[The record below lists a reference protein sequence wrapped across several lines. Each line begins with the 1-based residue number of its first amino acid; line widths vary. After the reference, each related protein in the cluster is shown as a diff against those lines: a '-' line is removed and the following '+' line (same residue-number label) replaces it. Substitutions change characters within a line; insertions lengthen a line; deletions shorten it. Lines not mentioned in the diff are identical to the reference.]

1 MLRLKVL
8 LTAIPLALLFSAA
21 EARQLNEGDS
31 VVGGSLGLG
40 VGWGGVTVGG
50 SFERGMIDDIA
61 TNINLSAGITGIYTN
76 YTYSSTWS
84 VSHTFVGAM
93 VNLNY
98 YTPDLGQLQ
107 PYGGLTVG
115 YNLINVESG
124 YAGSYGSGI
133 TGGGQI
139 GTRYYFSDTLALN
152 VRLGFPI
159 TSLGL
164 DYRF

>member
-1 MLRLKVL
+1 MSQSKVL
-8 LTAIPLALLFSAA
+8 LAILPLALTLGA
-21 EARQLNEGDS
+21 EAKQLNEGDS

-40 VGWGGVTVGG
+40 VGWGGLTLGG
-50 SFERGMIDDIA
+50 SYERGITDDIA
-61 TNINLSAGITGIYTN
+61 NNVNLSAGVTGIYTN
-76 YTYSSTWS
+76 YTYSSSYS
-84 VSHTFVGAM
+84 VSHTFIGAM

-98 YTPDLGQLQ
+98 YTPDLNELQ
-107 PYGGLTVG
+107 PYAGLTVG
-115 YNLINVESG
+115 YNLINIDSD
-124 YAGSYGSGI
+124 YIGSYGSGL

-164 DYRF
+164 DFRF

>member
-1 MLRLKVL
+1 MLRSKVL
-8 LTAIPLALLFSAA
+8 LAIFPLALMLNA

-50 SFERGMIDDIA
+50 SFERGMIDEIA
-61 TNINLSAGITGIYTN
+61 TNINLSAGVTGIYTN
-76 YTYSSTWS
+76 YTYSSNWS
-84 VSHTFVGAM
+84 VSHTFIGAM
-93 VNLNY
+93 ANLNY
-98 YTPDLGQLQ
+98 YTPDLGDLQ
-107 PYGGLTVG
+107 PYAGLIVG
-115 YNLINVESG
+115 YNLINIDGG
-124 YAGSYGSGI
+124 YTGSYGSGI
-133 TGGGQI
+133 TGGAQI
-139 GTRYYFSDTLALN
+139 GTRYYFNDTLALN

>member
-1 MLRLKVL
+1 MLRSKVL
-8 LTAIPLALLFSAA
+8 FAILPLALMLGA
-21 EARQLNEGDS
+21 EARQLNEGDT
-31 VVGGSLGLG
+31 VAGAALGL
-40 VGWGGVTVGG
+40 GWGGVTVGA

-61 TNINLSAGITGIYTN
+61 TNVNLSAGLTGIYTN
-76 YTYSSTWS
+76 YNYSSTWN

-98 YTPDLGQLQ
+98 YTADLGDLQ

-115 YNLINVESG
+115 YNVINIDGG
-124 YAGSYGSGI
+124 YTGSYGSGV

>member
-1 MLRLKVL
+1 MNRLKLLLAVL
-8 LTAIPLALLFSAA
+8 PLALALNT

-31 VVGGSLGLG
+31 VVGAALGL
-40 VGWGGVTVGG
+40 GWGGVTVGG
-50 SFERGMIDDIA
+50 SFERGIRDEIA
-61 TNINLSAGITGIYTN
+61 TNVNLSAGVTGIYTN
-76 YTYSSTWS
+76 YSYSSSWN

-93 VNLNY
+93 ANLNY
-98 YTPDLGQLQ
+98 YTPDLGELQ
-107 PYGGLTVG
+107 PYAGLTVG
-115 YNLINVESG
+115 YNVISIDSG
-124 YAGSYGSGI
+124 YTGSYGSGV